1 MTHKD
6 FLKGLSDEMLLTT
19 YREFR
24 CMGMMTRQQRV
35 YRVRLF
41 EEIRKRRLVGRSKG

>member
-1 MTHKD
+1 MIHKD
-6 FLKGLSDEMLLTT
+6 FLRGLSDEMLLTT

-35 YRVRLF
+35 YRVRLYT
-41 EEIRKRRLVGRSKG
+41 EIRKRRLVRESQG

>member
-41 EEIRKRRLVGRSKG
+41 EEIRRRRLVRESR